1 MKIDS
6 IGTPSAYGSHRS
18 LTSNGTPLGQA
29 SHFFPKT
36 PDHSTH
42 SFRWVEPPTTPSS
55 RGISTPYA
63 NDPAPSPY
71 SVDSSFFSDAP
82 STASSYTALS
92 GLSYKDPCAKPS
104 RIVKRSNLDVS
115 GTGDGDIWVEKIFVS
130 KRTRKR
136 RTFFVSVATGR
147 RVRDEP
153 PTGASKVLYTEDIKE
168 LRREEARIESEMA
181 VPTFINLSSC

>member
-1 MKIDS
+1 M
-6 IGTPSAYGSHRS
+6 
-18 LTSNGTPLGQA
+18 
-29 SHFFPKT
+29 
-36 PDHSTH
+36 
-42 SFRWVEPPTTPSS
+42 S
-55 RGISTPYA
+55 RT
-63 NDPAPSPY
+63 NNPAPSPY
-71 SVDSSFFSDAP
+71 SVDSGFFSDAP

-92 GLSYKDPCAKPS
+92 SLSYKDPCAKPS

-115 GTGDGDIWVEKIFVS
+115 GNGDGDIWVEKIFVS
-130 KRTRKR
+130 KRTGKR

-168 LRREEARIESEMA
+168 LRKEEARIESEMA